1 MKVLR
6 PLQLFQAPL
15 PRCGLPSI
23 TWILTRSQPRLW
35 QDDLTGV
42 QPGLSIATLPN
53 VINTCGLV
61 TDVTAIGGGALG
73 AGGTTLQLNNGT
85 VPGYDVINGVPG
97 SCYVQV
103 DVTSTTPGNQVNTIP
118 AYNVLPLYNGQGLT
132 ATTTDPSDT
141 SVPPTPVTIH
151 NTDPASATLNVI
163 PVQPPSLNKS
173 FNPNTIAVGGTS
185 TLTINVINNDAN
197 YPLNQVTF
205 FDILPTA
212 GNGDVVVASPL
223 TTTLNGC
230 GSATLTNKD
239 GNPLV
244 GGSSTSVMLNNGTI
258 QKNSTCTITVNVMSS
273 KQGAY
278 TNTIPAGPASTNPGA
293 IQTQEGVTNSSPASD
308 QLNVQAFNITKS
320 FATSPIAPG
329 TDSQISIQIQNIAS
343 MDYTGATL
351 NDQLPA
357 GLVYDTSI
365 LVTPPSISCVG
376 GTGGGGTLAI
386 TATTFTNDTLRL
398 TNGTLPAGS
407 TCTITAQ
414 VMAQMSATEGTYT
427 NKIPIGALTTNEHAT
442 NEVEADASLDVTSL
456 SISKDFSPTTFAA
469 GETSTLT
476 ITIHNPSSNAFTG
489 ASLSDTLPTTPN
501 SNLLFTGTPA
511 TTCDTIIPSASVSL
525 SGTPTRTVTL
535 TNGTIPGGSIASPGT
550 CTITATVTTDAN
562 APAADYTGTNANTI
576 PPATLTTTEGGTNK
590 SPATAP
596 VSVTTISV
604 EKAYSPTTVSYPSS
618 SKLAITITNPATGGA
633 LTGLGFTDTLNSA
646 LEIVSLLPPSTDPA
660 TTCNASTTPT
670 LTATL
675 GTQTIQLANG
685 SLPAGPSSCTVTL
698 YVRPLAGTSSGS
710 FSNTLGPGSVTA
722 GTGPTNSNSSTAT
735 FNRQY
740 RKRQQSLYLFRF

>member
-1 MKVLR
+1 
-6 PLQLFQAPL
+6 
-15 PRCGLPSI
+15 
-23 TWILTRSQPRLW
+23 
-35 QDDLTGV
+35 
-42 QPGLSIATLPN
+42 
-53 VINTCGLV
+53 
-61 TDVTAIGGGALG
+61 
-73 AGGTTLQLNNGT
+73 
-85 VPGYDVINGVPG
+85 
-97 SCYVQV
+97 
-103 DVTSTTPGNQVNTIP
+103 
-118 AYNVLPLYNGQGLT
+118 
-132 ATTTDPSDT
+132 
-141 SVPPTPVTIH
+141 
-151 NTDPASATLNVI
+151 
-163 PVQPPSLNKS
+163 
-173 FNPNTIAVGGTS
+173 
-185 TLTINVINNDAN
+185 
-197 YPLNQVTF
+197 
-205 FDILPTA
+205 
-212 GNGDVVVASPL
+212 
-223 TTTLNGC
+223 
-230 GSATLTNKD
+230 
-239 GNPLV
+239 
-244 GGSSTSVMLNNGTI
+244 
-258 QKNSTCTITVNVMSS
+258 
-273 KQGAY
+273 
-278 TNTIPAGPASTNPGA
+278 
-293 IQTQEGVTNSSPASD
+293 
-308 QLNVQAFNITKS
+308 
-320 FATSPIAPG
+320 
-329 TDSQISIQIQNIAS
+329 
-343 MDYTGATL
+343 
-351 NDQLPA
+351 
-357 GLVYDTSI
+357 
-365 LVTPPSISCVG
+365 
-376 GTGGGGTLAI
+376 
-386 TATTFTNDTLRL
+386 
-398 TNGTLPAGS
+398 
-407 TCTITAQ
+407 
-414 VMAQMSATEGTYT
+414 MSATEGTYT

-618 SKLAITITNPATGGA
+618 SKLAITITNPATGGT

-735 FNRQY
+735 LTVNTVSVSKAFTYSGFEAGATDPLTITLTNSTGSDLHVSTVTPFSDTLPTTPDSNLQFSGTPTTSCAGGVV
-740 RKRQQSLYLFRF
+740 SLPGPAPTRTVTLSGGTIPANGACTITATVTTASSASANSYTNTIPIGALVTSEGPSNTTAAMAPVSVYVNGAGMTATKTLIQDKSTPAEHLQ